1 MPIKHKKF
9 PESIKWYN
17 YHESSYCLNTQ
28 KNLFINQAALK
39 KFLPKFSYPN
49 ESEIENFKPKKIL
62 WSSLS
67 LEIRSAP
74 PAPPI
79 PHPGGLERASQHLRI
94 CNCLLNVLESNFKAP
109 EKLTGREKGKGGGG
123 PFSSQFPPALCSCL
137 RFLDYLETWNRLHN

>member
-1 MPIKHKKF
+1 MCVCVCFKKKKQQKSLGLSTEPQNSLNENLTRKNFKSRAEPQKF

-28 KNLFINQAALK
+28 KNLFINQAAPK

-79 PHPGGLERASQHLRI
+79 PHPGA
-94 CNCLLNVLESNFKAP
+94 
-109 EKLTGREKGKGGGG
+109 
-123 PFSSQFPPALCSCL
+123 
-137 RFLDYLETWNRLHN
+137 